1 MFSGKRTPVIDAARV
16 MEQQRTFGIPDE
28 LRNLTGESSVGNADS
43 FDRERLFS
51 RKGHA
56 RLLPNYFECN
66 SPSKGTACREL
77 SLLRYSCRF
86 MLGKLRE
93 PVTRVTKR
101 NKLRAA
107 RSSRCEYGHRCPG
120 RTAFN
125 SFELPSCGGTSRMKR
140 DKQGVPG
147 MPLWIS
153 LAARGGCQ
161 PRNRRRP

>member
-56 RLLPNYFECN
+56 RLQPNYFEYN

-86 MLGKLRE
+86 MLGKLRQ

-101 NKLRAA
+101 YKLRAA
-107 RSSRCEYGHRCPG
+107 PSGRCEEASDGEHGHRCPG
-120 RTAFN
+120 GTAFH
-125 SFELPSCGGTSRMKR
+125 SLA
-140 DKQGVPG
+140 GVP
-147 MPLWIS
+147 
-153 LAARGGCQ
+153 
-161 PRNRRRP
+161 PRRSIRWRSRSPTM